1 MIVIQRL
8 IKDRVLQIT
17 ALLVV
22 ISLFIG
28 RPKASDISFAT
39 LWSIL
44 AMMTVIQIFEHL
56 HILDY
61 WAYRLTSRA
70 KSTRQL
76 TWWFLFLAIFASMFL
91 SNDVTVLT
99 LVPLYLQVAK
109 KYQLPEILPVTL
121 IGMAA
126 NFGRGSQHF
135 FGQFAKRLFVKLGH
149 TRKAMLLVQDSLSV
163 LVPLRGCKRSRCKRR
178 LALSDH

>member
-70 KSTRQL
+70 KNTRQL

-99 LVPLYLQVAK
+99 LVPLYLRVAK
-109 KYQLPEILPVTL
+109 KYQ
-121 IGMAA
+121 
-126 NFGRGSQHF
+126 
-135 FGQFAKRLFVKLGH
+135 
-149 TRKAMLLVQDSLSV
+149 
-163 LVPLRGCKRSRCKRR
+163 
-178 LALSDH
+178 